1 MTKVLVVD
9 DDAVSR
15 LMLTHILVNEGY
27 EVSEAESAAQALECF
42 ADNPTALVICDYHMP
57 GGSGLEIVEHFVER
71 SVPFVLLTGVAEHEQ
86 VDDPRADLVS
96 AYLTK
101 PVSSQDLADVITS
114 VMDAAK
120 EPTH

>member
-15 LMLTHILVNEGY
+15 LMLSHILANENY
-27 EVSEAESAAQALECF
+27 EVSEAESAAQALESF
-42 ADNPTALVICDYHMP
+42 ADNPTSLVVCDYHMP
-57 GGSGLEIVEHFVER
+57 GGSGLEIVEHFVAQ
-71 SVPFVLLTGVAEHEQ
+71 SVPFILLTGVAEHEQ
-86 VDDPRADLVS
+86 LDDPRADLVS

-101 PVSSQDLADVITS
+101 PVSSHDLADAITS

-120 EPTH
+120 AST